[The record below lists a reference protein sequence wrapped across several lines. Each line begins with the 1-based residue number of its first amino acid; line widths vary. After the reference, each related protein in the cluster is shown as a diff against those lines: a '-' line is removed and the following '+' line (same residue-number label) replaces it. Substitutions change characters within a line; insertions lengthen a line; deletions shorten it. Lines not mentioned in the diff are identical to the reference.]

1 MRYVNVM
8 MTFTLCGCEEESQ
21 GLLEDLVDSY
31 SEEVVGRLWGSYS
44 DG

>member
-1 MRYVNVM
+1 MM

-21 GLLEDLVDSY
+21 GLFDDLFDDY
-31 SEEVVGRLWGSYS
+31 CEEVVGKLWGSYS